1 MKKSVELTQKLREV
15 QASKARLS
23 ATLNGLNGGS
33 ETTTEQRAELVRLSN
48 EEAEGLDA
56 INKAEVEERAA
67 AEAAERRADASGETA
82 ELRELKGKAQFT
94 DYLSA
99 GIERRSLS
107 GASLEY
113 AQHRKCGGNRF
124 PLDVLAPAPLEERAT
139 TSIDPISA
147 PATWLDMLFADA
159 MARHLGITFEGVAP
173 GVRTHPVTTG
183 GADGVQRSKGEAV
196 AAGSWVMGLKELK
209 PKRHSIMNVASQEDM
224 FRVPGLEDALVR
236 QARASIIQSVD
247 SAIFSGDAGAAGT
260 DADIAGLQTEAG
272 TEKTITQANKVKG
285 LDTLKAFVEMV
296 DGKHASALSDVRV
309 VASVGSNVLWGTTAL
324 PTPATTGET
333 VAQFLMRAGLSWR
346 TREGIDVATANGD
359 FGAYVG
365 LMRGIEGAGVAAF
378 WSEGEIVRDEFSSA
392 HKGEVRFILSYF
404 WDFALARASNFAR
417 LKYVT

>member
-33 ETTTEQRAELVRLSN
+33 ETTTEQRAELVRLGN
-48 EEAEGLDA
+48 EEADGLEA
-56 INKAEVEERAA
+56 INAAEVEERAA
-67 AEAAERRADASGETA
+67 ADAAQQRADASGETA
-82 ELRELKGKAQFT
+82 ELREIRSQVTFS
-94 DYLSA
+94 DYLAA
-99 GIERRSLS
+99 GVEKRSLH
-107 GASLEY
+107 GAALEY
-113 AQHRKCGGNRF
+113 SQARGCGGNRF
-124 PLDVLAPAPLEERAT
+124 PMDVLAPAPREERAVT
-139 TSIDPISA
+139 GIDPLSA
-147 PATWLDMLFADA
+147 PATWLDMLFADS
-159 MARHLGITFEGVAP
+159 MGRHLGITFEGVAP

-183 GADGVQRSKGEAV
+183 GADGVQRGKGEAV
-196 AAGSWVMGLKELK
+196 VAGSWTLGLKELK

-309 VASVGSNVLWGTTAL
+309 VASVGSNVLWNTTAL

-333 VAQFLMRAGLSWR
+333 VSQFLMRAGLSWR

-365 LMRGIEGAGVAAF
+365 LMRGIEGAGVAAM